1 MLVLLIL
8 QMGKLR
14 NRAGKLTG
22 HRLFSKKALELRV
35 LALKQMLDLS
45 LTVSPVSNLLGLG
58 SVRMRPVQ
66 NRIMC
71 IRVSE
76 CDDFCKQARRQMIFP
91 FC

>member
-45 LTVSPVSNLLGLG
+45 LTVSPVSNLEG
-58 SVRMRPVQ
+58 
-66 NRIMC
+66 
-71 IRVSE
+71 
-76 CDDFCKQARRQMIFP
+76 
-91 FC
+91 